1 MDTLTLSRPLP
12 ADHGRTGEPT
22 AGPVQIDPAAASA
35 ALAEAVRSAR
45 QGLNPTPSPAQE
57 ASARQEAPAAA
68 PFSKSSFLMQAAT
81 AILLIGTGWF
91 ASYMGTLA
99 NRDAIHRMEAEAAR
113 SQEILSKLTD
123 DLAALK
129 STMAAARDVA
139 YTASTSKVSDQSK
152 LAEKVDRLAIAIQE
166 PGKKLSALEER
177 LNRMESQIMASLN
190 GLSASKPASTAA
202 APATEPERESA
213 PAAKQA
219 RTEPVEGWVL
229 REVYNGSALV
239 EGRNR
244 GIYEV
249 MPGNVIPGA
258 GRVEAIERRG
268 GRWVVVTDKGLISTY
283 R

>member
-1 MDTLTLSRPLP
+1 
-12 ADHGRTGEPT
+12 
-22 AGPVQIDPAAASA
+22 
-35 ALAEAVRSAR
+35 
-45 QGLNPTPSPAQE
+45 
-57 ASARQEAPAAA
+57 
-68 PFSKSSFLMQAAT
+68 MQAAT
-81 AILLIGTGWF
+81 AVLLVGAGWL

-99 NRDAIHRMEAEAAR
+99 NQDAILRMEAETAR
-113 SQEILSKLTD
+113 SQEILSKLND

-139 YTASTSKVSDQSK
+139 YTASTSKASDQSK
-152 LAEKVDRLAIAIQE
+152 LAEKVDRLAVAVQE

-177 LNRMESQIMASLN
+177 LNRMESQILASLN
-190 GLSASKPASTAA
+190 GLSASKPAATAA
-202 APATEPERESA
+202 APVNEPDRESA

-239 EGRNR
+239 ESRSR

-249 MPGNVIPGA
+249 MPGNTIPGA

>member
-1 MDTLTLSRPLP
+1 MKR
-12 ADHGRTGEPT
+12 
-22 AGPVQIDPAAASA
+22 
-35 ALAEAVRSAR
+35 
-45 QGLNPTPSPAQE
+45 
-57 ASARQEAPAAA
+57 
-68 PFSKSSFLMQAAT
+68 SFLAQAAT
-81 AILLIGTGWF
+81 ALLLIGTGWF

-99 NRDAIHRMEAEAAR
+99 NRDAIHRVEAETAR

-129 STMAAARDVA
+129 STMAATRDVA
-139 YTASTSKVSDQSK
+139 YTASTSKVSDQAK
-152 LAEKVDRLAIAIQE
+152 LAEKVDRLAVAVQE
-166 PGKKLSALEER
+166 PGKKMSALEER

-190 GLSASKPASTAA
+190 GLSASKPAATAA
-202 APATEPERESA
+202 APAGEPDRESA

-219 RTEPVEGWVL
+219 KTEPVEGWVL

-239 EGRNR
+239 ESRNR

-249 MPGNVIPGA
+249 MPGNTIPGA

>member
-1 MDTLTLSRPLP
+1 MDTPNISRPLP
-12 ADHGRTGEPT
+12 ADHGRSGEAAPSSS
-22 AGPVQIDPAAASA
+22 QINSTASA

-45 QGLNPTPSPAQE
+45 QELRATPSPTQLK
-57 ASARQEAPAAA
+57 SAEREMVTG
-68 PFSKSSFLMQAAT
+68 KSSLKRSFLAQAAT
-81 AILLIGTGWF
+81 ALLLIGTGWF

-99 NRDAIHRMEAEAAR
+99 NRDAIHRVEAETAR

-129 STMAAARDVA
+129 STMAATRDVA
-139 YTASTSKVSDQSK
+139 YTASTSKVSDQAK
-152 LAEKVDRLAIAIQE
+152 LAEKVDRLAVAVQE
-166 PGKKLSALEER
+166 PGKKMSALEER

-190 GLSASKPASTAA
+190 GLSASKPAATAA
-202 APATEPERESA
+202 APAGEPDRESA

-219 RTEPVEGWVL
+219 KTEPVEGWVL

-239 EGRNR
+239 ESRNR

-249 MPGNVIPGA
+249 MPGNTIPGA

>member
-1 MDTLTLSRPLP
+1 MDSINLSCPLP
-12 ADHGRTGEPT
+12 ADHGRTGEPA
-22 AGPVQIDPAAASA
+22 AGPVQIDPAASA

-45 QGLNPTPSPAQE
+45 QGLMPTPTPAQE
-57 ASARQEAPAAA
+57 ESTNQEAPAAA
-68 PFSKSSFLMQAAT
+68 SSSRSSFLTQAAT
-81 AILLIGTGWF
+81 AVLLIGAGWL

-99 NRDAIHRMEAEAAR
+99 NREAIHRMEAETAR

-139 YTASTSKVSDQSK
+139 HTASISKASDQPK

-190 GLSASKPASTAA
+190 GLSASKPAATAA
-202 APATEPERESA
+202 APANESERESA

-239 EGRNR
+239 ESRNR

-249 MPGNVIPGA
+249 MPGNVIPGV

>member
-1 MDTLTLSRPLP
+1 MDSLTLSRPLP
-12 ADHGRTGEPT
+12 ADHGRTGEPA

-45 QGLNPTPSPAQE
+45 QGLIPTPSPAQE
-57 ASARQEAPAAA
+57 AGARQEAPAAA
-68 PFSKSSFLMQAAT
+68 SFSKNSFLMQAAT
-81 AILLIGTGWF
+81 AVLLVGVGWL

-99 NRDAIHRMEAEAAR
+99 NRDAIHRMEAETAR

-129 STMAAARDVA
+129 STMATARDVA

-152 LAEKVDRLAIAIQE
+152 LAEKVDRLAIAVQE

-190 GLSASKPASTAA
+190 GLSASKPAATAA
-202 APATEPERESA
+202 APANEPERESA

-219 RTEPVEGWVL
+219 KTEPVEGWVL

-249 MPGNVIPGA
+249 MPGNTIPGA

-268 GRWVVVTDKGLISTY
+268 GRWVVVTDKGIIGTY